1 MQGGNMTLQEFDNN
15 FDNLAEG
22 NNAGSQTFDEDS
34 VIGDSS
40 YPRMS
45 SNNQLL
51 LNFSNDFF

>member
-1 MQGGNMTLQEFDNN
+1 MTLAEFDRN
-15 FDNLAEG
+15 FDTLAEG
-22 NNAGSQTFDEDS
+22 TNAGSQTFDEDS
-34 VIGDSS
+34 VVGDSS